1 MTGGYGVNPNKFKE
15 PLPKTLK
22 EWPGYLRRLLSGFFS
37 HLFFIFR
44 ITWKTSPAILILMTF
59 FSLASGVLPAVAAL
73 LTKEILNKLYLALSG
88 ELTAF
93 HVILTLIIFFFLYR
107 FVNNLISIYSQMV
120 FRLAGE
126 LVSNHIKLMI
136 AKKTKEL
143 DLANFDDPSF
153 YERLEN
159 ANREAG
165 NRPVQIINS
174 FFDGFSHIITM
185 ISFIII
191 LGTLS
196 VWAPILM
203 MLLAVPTALI
213 NFTFRKKTFLY
224 MRRNSKDRREMN
236 YYTDILVNK
245 DRAKEIRLMDLSDD
259 FINRYQTVFRKYFSG
274 IRRLIVRESLWKT
287 GFSLL
292 SLSGYCLL
300 FLFVAYQVY
309 RGILQIGD
317 YSLYT
322 GALSSISGSISSL
335 IASGSAIYE
344 GTLFIDNLMLFL
356 KEKRK
361 IVPIVETP
369 LSPAR
374 GIPHKIEFRHVSF
387 SYPGSKRK
395 VLDDVSFT
403 IRPGNTTV
411 LVGINGAGKTT
422 IIKLLTRL
430 YDPTEGTILLDDT
443 DIRTLEP
450 SAYYDLFGIL
460 FQDFGQY
467 AVTVGDNISFGD
479 LSRTDRDERMRYAA
493 RESGAEA
500 FIDPMPRGYDTPLTR
515 LFEESGTELS
525 TGQWQKL
532 SIARAYF
539 KDSDIMILD
548 EPTASLDALAE
559 QEIFNKFDALRAGK
573 TTLFVSHRLS
583 SAVSADQIIVISGG
597 KVAEEG
603 THAELMDRAGIYSQ
617 MFLAQARKYAEGY
630 RAPEEPDREENGHRP
645 RRSDRSRG
653 ERDRDPQSEDADPF
667 SGGGGDL
674 L

>member
-1 MTGGYGVNPNKFKE
+1 MNFRGYGASPDKFKE

-44 ITWKTSPAILILMTF
+44 ISWKASPAILILMTL
-59 FSLASGVLPAVAAL
+59 FSLASGILPAIAAL

-93 HVILTLIIFFFLYR
+93 HIILTLIIFFFLYR
-107 FVNNLISIYSQMV
+107 FVSHLITVYSQMV
-120 FRLAGE
+120 YRLAGE
-126 LVSNHIKLMI
+126 LVSHHIKMMI
-136 AKKTKEL
+136 AEKTKEL
-143 DLANFDDPSF
+143 DLASFDDPSF

-165 NRPVQIINS
+165 NRPVQIVNS
-174 FFDGFSHIITM
+174 FFDGLSHIITM
-185 ISFIII
+185 ISFVVI
-191 LGTLS
+191 LAGLS
-196 VWAPILM
+196 FWAPVLM
-203 MLLAVPTALI
+203 LLLAVPTALI
-213 NFTFRKKTFLY
+213 NFIFRKKTFLY

-236 YYTDILVNK
+236 YYTDVLVNK

-259 FINRYQTVFRKYFSG
+259 FIRRYKTVFTKYYRG

-292 SLSGYCLL
+292 SLSGYCVL
-300 FLFVAYQVY
+300 FLYVAYQVY
-309 RGILQIGD
+309 RGVLQIGD

-322 GALSSISGSISSL
+322 GALSSITGSISSL
-335 IASGSAIYE
+335 IVSGSAIYE

-361 IVPIVETP
+361 IVSTAEIPAE
-369 LSPAR
+369 PAR
-374 GIPHKIEFRHVSF
+374 GIPHKIEFRRVSF
-387 SYPGSKRK
+387 SYPGSEKK

-403 IRPGNTTV
+403 IRPGSTAV

-430 YDPTEGTILLDDT
+430 YDPTEGTILLDGA
-443 DIRTLEP
+443 DIRTLDT

-467 AVTVGDNISFGD
+467 AVSAGDNISFGD
-479 LSRTDRDERMRYAA
+479 LSRTDREERMRYAA
-493 RESGAEA
+493 HESGADA
-500 FIDPMPRGYDTPLTR
+500 FIEPMPRGYDTPLTR
-515 LFEESGTELS
+515 LFEETGTELS

-559 QEIFNKFDALRAGK
+559 QEIFNKFDALRSGK

-597 KVAEEG
+597 RVAEEG
-603 THAELMDRAGIYSQ
+603 THAELMDRRGIYYK
-617 MFLAQARKYAEGY
+617 MFLAQAKKYAEGY
-630 RAPEEPDREENGHRP
+630 RA
-645 RRSDRSRG
+645 SDGAGS
-653 ERDRDPQSEDADPF
+653 D
-667 SGGGGDL
+667 
-674 L
+674 